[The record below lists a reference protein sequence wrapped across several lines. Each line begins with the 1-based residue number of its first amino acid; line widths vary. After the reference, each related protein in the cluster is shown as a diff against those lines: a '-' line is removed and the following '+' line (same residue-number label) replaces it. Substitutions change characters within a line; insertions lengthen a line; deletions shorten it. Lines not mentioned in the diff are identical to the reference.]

1 MLTLTIDS
9 FNSSPASFTYPTLD
23 AVLEH
28 MAADLTP
35 WFRPDDWYADLDA
48 MLARHGEAGLITG
61 DLDAMLARHGE
72 AGLITGDLDYTITQH

>member
-1 MLTLTIDS
+1 MFTLTIETS
-9 FNSSPASFTYPTLD
+9 NSNPASFTYPTLE

-35 WFRPDDWYADLDA
+35 WFQPDDWRAELGA

-61 DLDAMLARHGE
+61 G
-72 AGLITGDLDYTITQH
+72 LDYTITKP

>member
-1 MLTLTIDS
+1 MFTLTIET

-35 WFRPDDWYADLDA
+35 WFQPDDWRADLDA
-48 MLARHGEAGLITG
+48 MLARHGEAGLITDG
-61 DLDAMLARHGE
+61 
-72 AGLITGDLDYTITQH
+72 LDYTITKH

>member
-9 FNSSPASFTYPTLD
+9 FNSSPASFAYPTLE

-35 WFRPDDWYADLDA
+35 WFQPDDWRAELGA
-48 MLARHGEAGLITG
+48 MLARHGEAGLITDG
-61 DLDAMLARHGE
+61 
-72 AGLITGDLDYTITQH
+72 LDYKITKH

>member
-1 MLTLTIDS
+1 MFTLTIET
-9 FNSSPASFTYPTLD
+9 FNSNPASFAYETLE

-35 WFRPDDWYADLDA
+35 WFQPDDWRAELGD

-61 DLDAMLARHGE
+61 G
-72 AGLITGDLDYTITQH
+72 LDYTITKH

>member
-1 MLTLTIDS
+1 MFTLTIET
-9 FNSSPASFTYPTLD
+9 FNSNPASFTYTTLD

-35 WFRPDDWYADLDA
+35 WFQPDDWYAELGA

-61 DLDAMLARHGE
+61 G
-72 AGLITGDLDYTITQH
+72 LDYTITKH

>member
-1 MLTLTIDS
+1 MFTLTIET
-9 FNSSPASFTYPTLD
+9 FNSNQASFAYETLE

-35 WFRPDDWYADLDA
+35 WFQPDDWYAELGA

-61 DLDAMLARHGE
+61 G
-72 AGLITGDLDYTITQH
+72 LDYTITKH

>member
-1 MLTLTIDS
+1 MFTLEIET
-9 FNSSPASFTYPTLD
+9 FNSNPSSFAYPTLE

-35 WFRPDDWYADLDA
+35 WFQPDDWRAEFGA

-61 DLDAMLARHGE
+61 G
-72 AGLITGDLDYTITQH
+72 LDYTITKH

>member
-1 MLTLTIDS
+1 MFTLKIET
-9 FNSSPASFTYPTLD
+9 FNSVPAVFTYPTLE

-35 WFRPDDWYADLDA
+35 WFQPDDWRAELGA

-61 DLDAMLARHGE
+61 
-72 AGLITGDLDYTITQH
+72 GLEYTITKH

>member
-1 MLTLTIDS
+1 MFTLTIET

-35 WFRPDDWYADLDA
+35 WFQPDDWYADLDA
-48 MLARHGEAGLITG
+48 MLARHGEAGLITDG
-61 DLDAMLARHGE
+61 
-72 AGLITGDLDYTITQH
+72 LDYTITKH

>member
-1 MLTLTIDS
+1 MFTLTIDS
-9 FNSSPASFTYPTLD
+9 LNSSPASFAYETLE

-35 WFRPDDWYADLDA
+35 WFQPDDWRAELGA

-61 DLDAMLARHGE
+61 VLE
-72 AGLITGDLDYTITQH
+72 YTIPKH

>member
-1 MLTLTIDS
+1 MFTLTIDS
-9 FNSSPASFTYPTLD
+9 PNSNPASFAYETLE

-35 WFRPDDWYADLDA
+35 WFQPDDWYAEL
-48 MLARHGEAGLITG
+48 G
-61 DLDAMLARHGE
+61 AMLARHGE

>member
-9 FNSSPASFTYPTLD
+9 PNSKSASFTYPTLE

-35 WFRPDDWYADLDA
+35 WFQPDDWRAEL
-48 MLARHGEAGLITG
+48 G
-61 DLDAMLARHGE
+61 AMLARHGE
-72 AGLITGDLDYTITQH
+72 AGLITGDLDYTITKD

>member
-1 MLTLTIDS
+1 MFTLTIDTS
-9 FNSSPASFTYPTLD
+9 SSSPASFTYETLE

-35 WFRPDDWYADLDA
+35 WFQPDDWRAELGA

-61 DLDAMLARHGE
+61 
-72 AGLITGDLDYTITQH
+72 GLEYTITKH